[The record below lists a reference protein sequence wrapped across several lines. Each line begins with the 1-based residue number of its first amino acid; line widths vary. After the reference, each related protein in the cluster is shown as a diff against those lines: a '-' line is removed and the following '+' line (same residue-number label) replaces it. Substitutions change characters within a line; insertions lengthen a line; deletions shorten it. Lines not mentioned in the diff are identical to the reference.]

1 MVKTVLVAYKR
12 DDGASGSGACQ
23 GKEREMNREEVL
35 QKLAQDGFLPMLKQL
50 YGTKQEVLS
59 AQKARYQ
66 NAIERFTELYP
77 EREEIHLYSAPGRTE
92 IGGNHTD
99 HQHGCVLAAAVQLDV
114 IGVVAFHEEGVI
126 RVCSEGY
133 RPFSVDLTDL
143 SVQEGEKGSAAI
155 VRGIVSRFAALGAK
169 VGGFDVYCTSDVL
182 SGSGISSSAAFET
195 FIGTIIDTHYNA
207 GKAGAVE
214 IAKIGQ
220 YAENVYFGKKC
231 GLMDQMASSV
241 GGLVFIDFADT
252 AAPIIEPFAF
262 DFEQAGYCICVT
274 DTGGNHVN
282 LTPDY
287 VAVREE
293 MESVAA
299 YFGKEYLRQV
309 DEAEFYRELP
319 KLRSTCSD
327 RALLRAVHFFGDNRR
342 AREEAEALRAG
353 DVEKFLSFVQES
365 GDSSEALLQNLYSTS
380 APTEQAIPLG
390 VMISKRI
397 LAGKGAVRV
406 HGGGF
411 AGTIQAFVPLSVAE
425 EYVTEMERVFGAGA
439 CYVFRI
445 RPVGGVEVI

>member
-1 MVKTVLVAYKR
+1 MKI
-12 DDGASGSGACQ
+12 
-23 GKEREMNREEVL
+23 EEIK
-35 QKLAQDGFLPMLKQL
+35 QKLMQDAFLPMFETL
-50 YGTKQEVLS
+50 YGTNKEVLA
-59 AQKARYQ
+59 AQKARYV
-66 NAIERFTELYP
+66 NSVERFMELYP
-77 EREEIHLYSAPGRTE
+77 EREDVFVFSAPGRTE

-99 HQHGCVLAAAVQLDV
+99 HQHGCVLAAAVQLDI
-114 IGVVAFHEEGVI
+114 IGIVAFHEEGMI
-126 RVCSEGY
+126 RICSEGY
-133 RPFSVDLTDL
+133 RPFTVDLADL
-143 SVQEGEKGSAAI
+143 SVQVGEKGSAAI
-155 VRGIVSRFAALGAK
+155 VRGIVARFATLGVK

-195 FIGTIIDTHYNA
+195 LIGTIMDTYYNG

-252 AAPIIEPFAF
+252 EQPVIEPFAF
-262 DFEQAGYCICVT
+262 DFEQAGYSICVT
-274 DTGGNHVN
+274 NTGGSHVN

-299 YFGKEYLRQV
+299 YFGKDYLRQV
-309 DEAEFYRELP
+309 DEEDFYRELP
-319 KLRSTCSD
+319 KLRETCSD
-327 RALLRAVHFFGDNRR
+327 RAVLRAVHFFGDNRR

-353 DVEKFLSFVQES
+353 NVEKFLTLVQKS
-365 GDSSEALLQNLYSTS
+365 GDSSETLLQNLYSIS
-380 APTEQAIPLG
+380 APIEQAIPLG

-397 LAGKGAVRV
+397 LVGTGAVRV

-411 AGTIQAFVPLSVAE
+411 AGTIQAFVPLELAE
-425 EYVTEMERVFGAGA
+425 EYVAEMERVFGEGA

-445 RPVGGVEVI
+445 RPVGGVEVTV

>member
-1 MVKTVLVAYKR
+1 MK
-12 DDGASGSGACQ
+12 
-23 GKEREMNREEVL
+23 REEL
-35 QKLAQDGFLPMLKQL
+35 KQKLGQDAFLPVFETL
-50 YGTKQEVLS
+50 YGTKKEVLS
-59 AQKARYQ
+59 TQKARYEK
-66 NAIERFTELYP
+66 ALERFTELYT
-77 EREEIHLYSAPGRTE
+77 EREEISLFSAPGRTE

-99 HQHGCVLAAAVQLDV
+99 HQHGCVLAAAVQLDI
-114 IGVVAFHEEGVI
+114 IGVVGFHDDGVI
-126 RVCSEGY
+126 RICSEGY
-133 RPFSVDLTDL
+133 STFTVELSDL

-155 VRGIVSRFAALGAK
+155 VRGIAARFAESG
-169 VGGFDVYCTSDVL
+169 VSIGGFDLYCTSDVL

-195 FIGTIIDTHYNA
+195 LIGTMIDVHYNI
-207 GKAGAVE
+207 GQAGAVE
-214 IAKIGQ
+214 IAKTGQ

-241 GGLVFIDFADT
+241 GGLVFIDFANT
-252 AAPIIEPFAF
+252 ETPVIEPFSF
-262 DFEQAGYCICVT
+262 DFEQAGYCVCVT

-299 YFGKEYLRQV
+299 YFGKNYLRQV
-309 DEAEFYRELP
+309 DEKEFYRELP
-319 KLRSTCSD
+319 KLREKCSD

-353 DVEKFLSFVQES
+353 NVEKFLSLVQES
-365 GDSSEALLQNLYSTS
+365 GDSSEALLQNMYSTS

-390 VMISKRI
+390 VMVSKRV

-411 AGTIQAFVPLSVAE
+411 AGTIQAFVPTELADG
-425 EYVTEMERVFGAGA
+425 YVKEMERVFGKGA

-445 RPVGGVEVI
+445 RPVGGTEVTV

>member
-1 MVKTVLVAYKR
+1 MKI
-12 DDGASGSGACQ
+12 
-23 GKEREMNREEVL
+23 EEIK
-35 QKLAQDGFLPMLKQL
+35 QKLMQDAFLPIFKSL
-50 YGTKQEVLS
+50 YGTKEDVLS
-59 AQKARYQ
+59 AQKARYEK
-66 NAIERFTELYP
+66 AIKRFAEEYP
-77 EREEIHLYSAPGRTE
+77 KREEISVFSAPGRTE

-99 HQHGCVLAAAVQLDV
+99 HQHGCVLAAAVQLDI

-126 RVCSEGY
+126 RICSEGY
-133 RPFSVDLTDL
+133 RPFTVDLADL
-143 SVQEGEKGSAAI
+143 SVQTGEKGSAAI
-155 VRGIVSRFAALGAK
+155 VRGIVARFATLGVK

-195 FIGTIIDTHYNA
+195 LIGTIMDTYYNG

-214 IAKIGQ
+214 IAKTGQ

-252 AAPIIEPFAF
+252 EAPVIEPFAF

-274 DTGGNHVN
+274 DTGGTHAN

-299 YFGKEYLRQV
+299 QFGKEYLRPV
-309 DEAEFYRELP
+309 DEADFYRELP
-319 KLRSTCSD
+319 KLRKNCSD
-327 RALLRAVHFFGDNRR
+327 RAVLRAMHFFGDNRR
-342 AREEAEALRAG
+342 AREETEALRAG
-353 DVEKFLSFVQES
+353 NVEKFLSLVQES

-390 VMISKRI
+390 IMIGKRI

-411 AGTIQAFVPLSVAE
+411 AGTIQAFVPLDLAE
-425 EYVTEMERVFGAGA
+425 EYVKEMESVFGEGA

-445 RPVGGVEVI
+445 RPVGGVEVTV

>member
-1 MVKTVLVAYKR
+1 
-12 DDGASGSGACQ
+12 
-23 GKEREMNREEVL
+23 MNIEGL
-35 QKLAQDGFLPMLKQL
+35 KQKLAQDAFLPVFERL
-50 YGTKQEVLS
+50 YGTKKEVLS
-59 AQKARYQ
+59 AQKKRYET
-66 NAIERFTELYP
+66 AVEKFTELYP
-77 EREEIHLYSAPGRTE
+77 EREDIYLYSAPGRTE

-114 IGVVAFHEEGVI
+114 LGVVAFHEDGVI

-133 RPFSVDLTDL
+133 HPFTVELSDL
-143 SVQEGEKGSAAI
+143 SVQDGEKGSAAI
-155 VRGIVSRFAALGAK
+155 VRGIVARFAALGAK
-169 VGGFDVYCTSDVL
+169 VGGFDLYCTSDVL
-182 SGSGISSSAAFET
+182 AGSGISSSAAFET
-195 FIGTIIDTHYNA
+195 LIGTIIDLHYND

-252 AAPIIEPFAF
+252 EAPVIEPFAF

-299 YFGKEYLRQV
+299 QFGKEYLRQV
-309 DEAEFYRELP
+309 DETDFYRELP
-319 KLRSTCSD
+319 GLRATCSD
-327 RALLRAVHFFGDNRR
+327 RAILRAMHFFGDNHR
-342 AREEAEALRAG
+342 AREEAEALREG
-353 DVEKFLSFVQES
+353 NVDKFLSLVQES
-365 GDSSEALLQNLYSTS
+365 GNSSEALLQNLYSTS
-380 APTEQAIPLG
+380 TPTEQAIPFG
-390 VMISKRI
+390 VAVSKRI
-397 LAGKGAVRV
+397 LNGKGAVRV

-411 AGTIQAFVPLSVAE
+411 AGTIQAFVPLALAE
-425 EYVTEMERVFGAGA
+425 SYVTEMERIFGAGA

-445 RPVGGVEVI
+445 RPVGGVEVAEM

>member
-1 MVKTVLVAYKR
+1 
-12 DDGASGSGACQ
+12 
-23 GKEREMNREEVL
+23 MNREEWK
-35 QKLAQDGFLPMLKQL
+35 QKLAQDEFLPVFEQL
-50 YGTKQEVLS
+50 YGTGKEVLM
-59 AQKARYQ
+59 AQKERYQ
-66 NAIERFTELYP
+66 KVVENFCLQYP
-77 EREEIHLYSAPGRTE
+77 EREDIRVFSAPGRTE

-99 HQHGCVLAAAVQLDV
+99 HQHGCVLAAAVQLDALA
-114 IGVVAFHEEGVI
+114 VVAFHEDGVI

-133 RPFSVDLTDL
+133 RPFMVELADL

-155 VRGIVSRFAALGAK
+155 VRGIVAKFAEQGVH
-169 VGGFDVYCTSDVL
+169 VGGFDVYSCSDVL

-195 FIGTIIDTHYNA
+195 LIGTIIDTQYNGGA
-207 GKAGAVE
+207 AGAVE

-241 GGLVFIDFADT
+241 GGLVFIDFEDT
-252 AAPIIEPFAF
+252 GAPVIEPFAF

-274 DTGGNHVN
+274 DTGGSHAN
-282 LTPDY
+282 LTPEY

-293 MESVAA
+293 MESVAV

-309 DEAEFYRELP
+309 DEADFYRELS
-319 KLRSTCSD
+319 KLRGTCSD
-327 RALLRAVHFFGDNRR
+327 RAVLRAMHFFGDNRR

-353 DVEKFLSFVQES
+353 DTELFLKLVQES
-365 GDSSEALLQNLYSTS
+365 GDSSEALLQNLYSVS

-390 VMISKRI
+390 IAVSKRI

-411 AGTIQAFVPLSVAE
+411 AGTIQAFVPTSRAEAYVAE
-425 EYVTEMERVFGAGA
+425 METVFGTGA

-445 RPVGGVEVI
+445 RPVGGMEVTV

>member
-1 MVKTVLVAYKR
+1 MKI
-12 DDGASGSGACQ
+12 
-23 GKEREMNREEVL
+23 EEIK
-35 QKLAQDGFLPMLKQL
+35 QKLGQDGFLSVFEML
-50 YGTKQEVLS
+50 YGTKKEVLGV
-59 AQKARYQ
+59 QKARYEK
-66 NAIERFTELYP
+66 AVERFEELYP
-77 EREEIHLYSAPGRTE
+77 GREDISLFSAPGRTE

-114 IGVVAFHEEGVI
+114 IGVVAFHEDGVI

-133 RPFSVDLTDL
+133 RPFTVDLSDL
-143 SVQEGEKGSAAI
+143 AVQEGEKGSAAI

-195 FIGTIIDTHYNA
+195 FIGTIIDTYYNA

-241 GGLVFIDFADT
+241 GGLVFIDFGDT
-252 AAPIIEPFAF
+252 EAPVIEPFAF
-262 DFEQAGYCICVT
+262 DFERAGYCICVT

-299 YFGKEYLRQV
+299 YFGKEYLRQA
-309 DEAEFYRELP
+309 DETAFYRELP
-319 KLRSTCSD
+319 KLRGTCSD

-342 AREEAEALRAG
+342 AREEAEALRDG
-353 DVEKFLSFVQES
+353 DVEKFLSLVQES
-365 GDSSEALLQNLYSTS
+365 GDSSEALLQNLYSAS

-390 VMISKRI
+390 VMVSKRI

-411 AGTIQAFVPLSVAE
+411 AGTIQAFVPIAQAE
-425 EYVTEMERVFGAGA
+425 EYVKEMERVFGKGA
-439 CYVFRI
+439 CYAFRI
-445 RPVGGVEVI
+445 RPVGGTEVTV

>member
-1 MVKTVLVAYKR
+1 MR
-12 DDGASGSGACQ
+12 
-23 GKEREMNREEVL
+23 REEL
-35 QKLAQDGFLPMLKQL
+35 KQKLVQDEFLPVFETL
-50 YGTKQEVLS
+50 YGTKKEVLS
-59 AQKARYQ
+59 AQKARYEK
-66 NAIERFTELYP
+66 AVERFAELYP
-77 EREEIHLYSAPGRTE
+77 EREEISLFSAPGRTE

-114 IGVVAFHEEGVI
+114 IGAVSFHEDGVI

-133 RPFSVDLTDL
+133 RPFTVDLSDL
-143 SVQEGEKGSAAI
+143 SVQEGERGSDAI
-155 VRGIVSRFAALGAK
+155 VRGIVARFAALGVT

-195 FIGTIIDTHYNA
+195 LIGTIIDVHYNN
-207 GKAGAVE
+207 GRVGALE

-241 GGLVFIDFADT
+241 GGLVFIDFMST
-252 AAPIIEPFAF
+252 EIPLIEPFSF

-287 VAVREE
+287 VAVRSE
-293 MESVAA
+293 METVARQ
-299 YFGKEYLRQV
+299 FGKEYLRQV
-309 DEAEFYRELP
+309 NETEFYRQLP
-319 KLRSTCSD
+319 NLRKNCSD

-342 AREEAEALRAG
+342 AREEAEALQKG
-353 DVEKFLSFVQES
+353 EVGKFLSLVQES

-380 APTEQAIPLG
+380 VPTEQAIPLG

-411 AGTIQAFVPLSVAE
+411 AGTIQAFVPLPLAETYVA
-425 EYVTEMERVFGAGA
+425 EMERVFGDGA

-445 RPVGGVEVI
+445 RPVGGVEVTV

>member
-1 MVKTVLVAYKR
+1 
-12 DDGASGSGACQ
+12 
-23 GKEREMNREEVL
+23 MNREEL
-35 QKLAQDGFLPMLKQL
+35 KQKLAQDAFLPVFEQL
-50 YGTKQEVLS
+50 YGTKKEVLM
-59 AQKARYQ
+59 AQKERYQ
-66 NAIERFTELYP
+66 KAVEHFCLQYP
-77 EREEIHLYSAPGRTE
+77 EREEIRVFSAPGRTE

-99 HQHGCVLAAAVQLDV
+99 HQHGCVLAAAVQLDALA
-114 IGVVAFHEEGVI
+114 VVAFHEDGVI

-133 RPFSVDLTDL
+133 RPFTVELADL

-155 VRGIVSRFAALGAK
+155 VRGIVAK
-169 VGGFDVYCTSDVL
+169 FTERGVHVDGFDVYCCSDVL

-195 FIGTIIDTHYNA
+195 LIGTVIDTYYND

-241 GGLVFIDFADT
+241 GGLVFIDFEDT
-252 AAPIIEPFAF
+252 GAPVIESFSF

-274 DTGGNHVN
+274 DTGGSHAN

-299 YFGKEYLRQV
+299 CFGKEYLRQV
-309 DEAEFYRELP
+309 DEADFYRELP
-319 KLRSTCSD
+319 KLRGNCSD
-327 RALLRAVHFFGDNRR
+327 RAVLRAMHFFGDNRR

-353 DVEKFLSFVQES
+353 ETELFLKLVQES
-365 GDSSEALLQNLYSTS
+365 GASSEALLQNLYSVS

-390 VMISKRI
+390 IMLSKRI
-397 LAGKGAVRV
+397 LAGRGAVRV

-411 AGTIQAFVPLSVAE
+411 AGTIQAFVPLSAAEAYVAE
-425 EYVTEMERVFGAGA
+425 MEKVFGDGA

-445 RPVGGVEVI
+445 RPVGGVCVGEM

>member
-1 MVKTVLVAYKR
+1 MK
-12 DDGASGSGACQ
+12 
-23 GKEREMNREEVL
+23 REEL
-35 QKLAQDGFLPMLKQL
+35 KQKLAQDDFLPVLELL
-50 YGTKQEVLS
+50 YGTKKEVLS
-59 AQKARYQ
+59 AQKVRYE
-66 NAIERFTELYP
+66 NAIQRFTEIYP
-77 EREEIHLYSAPGRTE
+77 NREEISLFSAPGRTE

-99 HQHGCVLAAAVQLDV
+99 HQHGCVLAAAVQMDM
-114 IGVVAFHEEGVI
+114 IGVVSFHEDGVI
-126 RVCSEGY
+126 RVYSERY
-133 RPFSVDLTDL
+133 CPFSVDLADVSL
-143 SVQEGEKGSAAI
+143 PGGEKGSAAI
-155 VRGIVSRFAALGAK
+155 VRGIVARFSELGVK
-169 VGGFDVYCTSDVL
+169 VRGFDLYCTSDVL

-195 FIGTIIDTHYNA
+195 LIGTIIDVHYNN
-207 GKAGAVE
+207 GRVGALE

-241 GGLVFIDFADT
+241 GGLVFIDFMST
-252 AAPIIEPFAF
+252 EIPLIEPFSF

-287 VAVREE
+287 VAVRSE
-293 MESVAA
+293 METVARQ
-299 YFGKEYLRQV
+299 FGKEYLRQV
-309 DEAEFYRELP
+309 NETEFYRQLP
-319 KLRSTCSD
+319 NLRKNCSD

-342 AREEAEALRAG
+342 AREEAEALQKG
-353 DVEKFLSFVQES
+353 EVGKFLSLVQES

-380 APTEQAIPLG
+380 VPTEQAIPLG

-411 AGTIQAFVPLSVAE
+411 AGTIQAFVPLPLAETYVA
-425 EYVTEMERVFGAGA
+425 EMERVFGNGA

-445 RPVGGVEVI
+445 RPVGGVEVTV

>member
-1 MVKTVLVAYKR
+1 
-12 DDGASGSGACQ
+12 
-23 GKEREMNREEVL
+23 MNREEWK
-35 QKLAQDGFLPMLKQL
+35 QKLAQDEFLPVFERL
-50 YGTKQEVLS
+50 YGTKKEVLM
-59 AQKARYQ
+59 AQKERYQ
-66 NAIERFTELYP
+66 KVVENFCLQYP
-77 EREEIHLYSAPGRTE
+77 EREDIRVFSAPGRTE

-99 HQHGCVLAAAVQLDV
+99 HQHGCVLAAAVQLDALA
-114 IGVVAFHEEGVI
+114 VVSFHEDGVI

-133 RPFSVDLTDL
+133 RPFTVELADL

-155 VRGIVSRFAALGAK
+155 VRGIVAKFAAQGVH
-169 VGGFDVYCTSDVL
+169 VGGFDVYSCSDVL

-195 FIGTIIDTHYNA
+195 LIGTIIDTQYNGGA
-207 GKAGAVE
+207 AGAVE

-241 GGLVFIDFADT
+241 GGLVFIDFEDT
-252 AAPIIEPFAF
+252 GAPVIEPFAF

-274 DTGGNHVN
+274 DTGGSHAN

-299 YFGKEYLRQV
+299 YFDKEYLRQV
-309 DEAEFYRELP
+309 GEADFYRELP
-319 KLRSTCSD
+319 KLRGTCSD
-327 RALLRAVHFFGDNRR
+327 RAVLRAMHFFGDNRR

-353 DVEKFLSFVQES
+353 DIELFLKLVQES
-365 GDSSEALLQNLYSTS
+365 GDSSEALLQNLYSVS

-390 VMISKRI
+390 VAVSKRI
-397 LAGKGAVRV
+397 LDGKGAVRV

-411 AGTIQAFVPLSVAE
+411 AGTIQAFVPTSRAEAYVAE
-425 EYVTEMERVFGAGA
+425 METVFGTGA

-445 RPVGGVEVI
+445 RPVGGMEVTV

>member
-1 MVKTVLVAYKR
+1 MRIGELRQA
-12 DDGASGSGACQ
+12 
-23 GKEREMNREEVL
+23 
-35 QKLAQDGFLPMLKQL
+35 LAQDKFLPVFEQL

-59 AQKARYQ
+59 TQKARYEK
-66 NAIERFTELYP
+66 ALERFAEQYP
-77 EREEIHLYSAPGRTE
+77 ARDEVAVFSAPGRTE

-114 IGVVAFHEEGVI
+114 IGVAAFHEDGVV

-133 RPFSVDLTDL
+133 RPFTVELSDL
-143 SVQEGEKGSAAI
+143 SVQEGEKGSDAI
-155 VRGIVSRFAALGAK
+155 VRGIVARFAALGVT
-169 VGGFDVYCTSDVL
+169 VGGFDLYCTSDVL

-195 FIGTIIDTHYNA
+195 LIGTIIDEHYNA

-241 GGLVFIDFADT
+241 GGLVFIDFGDT
-252 AAPIIEPFAF
+252 EVPVIEPFAF

-287 VAVREE
+287 VAVRSE

-299 YFGKEYLRQV
+299 QFGKEYLRQV
-309 DEAEFYRELP
+309 DEGDFYRALP
-319 KLRSTCSD
+319 KLRTKCSD

-342 AREEAEALRAG
+342 AREEAEALQAG
-353 DVEKFLSFVQES
+353 DVEKFLSLVQKS
-365 GDSSEALLQNLYSTS
+365 GDSSEAFLQNLYSTF
-380 APTEQAIPLG
+380 APTEQAIPFG
-390 VMISKRI
+390 VMVSKRI

-411 AGTIQAFVPLSVAE
+411 AGTIQAFVPTSLAE
-425 EYVTEMERVFGAGA
+425 AYVTEMERVFGEGA

-445 RPVGGVEVI
+445 RPVGGVEVK

>member
-1 MVKTVLVAYKR
+1 
-12 DDGASGSGACQ
+12 
-23 GKEREMNREEVL
+23 MNREEVL
-35 QKLAQDGFLPMLKQL
+35 QKLAQDAFLPMFETL

-59 AQKARYQ
+59 AQKVRYEK
-66 NAIERFTELYP
+66 AVKRFTEEYP
-77 EREEIHLYSAPGRTE
+77 EREDISLFSAPGRTE

-99 HQHGCVLAAAVQLDV
+99 HQHGCVLAAAVQLDI
-114 IGVVAFHEEGVI
+114 IGIVAFHEEGVI
-126 RVCSEGY
+126 RICSEGY
-133 RPFSVDLTDL
+133 RPFSVELSDL

-155 VRGIVSRFAALGAK
+155 VRGIVARFAELGAK
-169 VGGFDVYCTSDVL
+169 VDGFDLYCASDVL

-195 FIGTIIDTHYNA
+195 LIGTIIDLHYNE
-207 GKAGAVE
+207 GRAGAVE

-241 GGLVFIDFADT
+241 GGLVFIDFGDT
-252 AAPIIEPFAF
+252 EAPVIEPFAF

-274 DTGGNHVN
+274 DTGGNHAN

-293 MESVAA
+293 MESVAT
-299 YFGKEYLRQV
+299 YFGKEYLRQM

-319 KLRSTCSD
+319 KLRGTCSD

-342 AREEAEALRAG
+342 ARQEAEELRVG
-353 DVEKFLSFVQES
+353 DVGKFLSLVQAS

-390 VMISKRI
+390 VMVSKHI

-411 AGTIQAFVPLSVAE
+411 AGTIQAFVPLELAE
-425 EYVTEMERVFGAGA
+425 EYVKEMERVFGEGA

-445 RPVGGVEVI
+445 RPVGGVEVTV

>member
-1 MVKTVLVAYKR
+1 
-12 DDGASGSGACQ
+12 
-23 GKEREMNREEVL
+23 MNIEEL
-35 QKLAQDGFLPMLKQL
+35 KQKLAQDAFLPIFERL
-50 YGTKQEVLS
+50 YGTKKEVLL
-59 AQKARYQ
+59 AQKARYEK
-66 NAIERFTELYP
+66 AVARFTEVYP
-77 EREEIHLYSAPGRTE
+77 GREEVLLYSAPGRTE

-114 IGVVAFHEEGVI
+114 LGVVAFHEDGVI

-133 RPFSVDLTDL
+133 RPFTVELSDL
-143 SVQEGEKGSAAI
+143 SVQEEEKGSAAI
-155 VRGIVSRFAALGAK
+155 VRGIVARFAALGVQ
-169 VGGFDVYCTSDVL
+169 VGGFDLYCTSDVL

-195 FIGTIIDTHYNA
+195 LIGTIIDLHYNK
-207 GKAGAVE
+207 GQAGAVE

-252 AAPIIEPFAF
+252 GVPVIEPFAF

-274 DTGGNHVN
+274 DTGGSHVN

-299 YFGKEYLRQV
+299 YFGKGYLRQV
-309 DEAEFYRELP
+309 DEADFYRELP
-319 KLRSTCSD
+319 NLRKTCSD
-327 RALLRAVHFFGDNRR
+327 RAVLRAMHFFGDNRR
-342 AREEAEALRAG
+342 AKEEAEALREG
-353 DVEKFLSFVQES
+353 DAEKFLSLVQES

-390 VMISKRI
+390 VAVSKRI
-397 LAGKGAVRV
+397 LKGKGAVRV

-411 AGTIQAFVPLSVAE
+411 AGTIQAFVPTSLAE
-425 EYVTEMERVFGAGA
+425 EYAAEMERVFGEGA

-445 RPVGGVEVI
+445 RPVGGVEVTV

>member
-1 MVKTVLVAYKR
+1 MKS
-12 DDGASGSGACQ
+12 D
-23 GKEREMNREEVL
+23 EVIK
-35 QKLAQDGFLPMLKQL
+35 KLTQDEFLPVLERL
-50 YGTKQEVLS
+50 YGTKKEVLA
-59 AQKARYQ
+59 AQKERYQ
-66 NAIERFTELYP
+66 KALEKFTELYP
-77 EREEIHLYSAPGRTE
+77 EREDIYLYSAPGRTE

-133 RPFSVDLTDL
+133 RPFTVELSDL
-143 SVQEGEKGSAAI
+143 SVQDGEKGSAAI
-155 VRGIVSRFAALGAK
+155 VRGIVSRFATLGAK
-169 VGGFDVYCTSDVL
+169 VGGFDLYCTSDVL
-182 SGSGISSSAAFET
+182 AGSGISSSAAFET
-195 FIGTIIDTHYNA
+195 LIGTIIDTQYNE

-252 AAPIIEPFAF
+252 EQPVIEPFAF

-293 MESVAA
+293 MEAVAA
-299 YFGKEYLRQV
+299 YFGKEYLKQV

-319 KLRSTCSD
+319 KLRVTCSD

-342 AREEAEALRAG
+342 AKEETEALRAG
-353 DVEKFLSFVQES
+353 DIAGFLSLVQKS
-365 GDSSEALLQNLYSTS
+365 GDSSEGFLQNLYSTS

-390 VMISKRI
+390 VMVSKRI

-411 AGTIQAFVPLSVAE
+411 AGTIQAFVPLAQAE
-425 EYVTEMERVFGAGA
+425 EYVAEMERVFGEGA

-445 RPVGGVEVI
+445 RPVGGVEVKIS